1 MDSGIE
7 AIEGQAT
14 IVLLERLARNVHVAA
29 WVTAVVL
36 TTLTFLLVR

>member
-14 IVLLERLARNVHVAA
+14 IVLLERLARNVHAA
-29 WVTAVVL
+29 VLVL